1 MTEEQVQALLK
12 RAQQARGRR
21 DAIAG
26 LMQACY
32 RLAMP
37 ERDSW
42 SQAGG
47 SGGAGNVRARI
58 YDSTAVAS
66 VSRFA
71 NRLVQALFPPDQRW
85 AALRPAP
92 ALESRPDPE
101 LDQMLDDATKLL
113 FQHVAASRFD
123 SAINEWAHDLA
134 AGTACLLIQNGRLG
148 GRAGQAL
155 FQFTAVPVG
164 RVAIDEGP
172 DGAVDG
178 VFFEQDLPARNVRR
192 ASPDARTIPDDVL
205 RSERDAP
212 ETVVR
217 LQMMTVFDVAT
228 RHWVM
233 AVVHEGSR
241 TVLVER
247 RMRTNPWIIT
257 RWLKI
262 PGEVWGRGP
271 LMMALPDVQTLNKTL
286 ELLLKNASLE
296 LAGVWT
302 ARDDGIFNPAVVRM
316 IPGAIIPVGSN
327 GGPLGATLK
336 RLESGTN
343 FNVSQ
348 LVIDKMQTGV
358 RQMLFDN
365 PLPPEVQ
372 AGLTATEVSARIRQF
387 QQDTG
392 AFGRLNAEAVAPIV
406 LRLIDILDDAGELPG
421 ALDWFVADRVR
432 AVATSPL
439 ALVQSRADA
448 QSVLEFINAMASL
461 GQMGGMVIQNSLDQ
475 KKLGPWLAR
484 QFGVPAALVPK
495 PEEQDAAEQ
504 ATQTAQQ
511 TNALLTSPV
520 VAQLAG
526 ALARGVLP
534 QGAAQQA
541 PAAEGAA

>member
-1 MTEEQVQALLK
+1 MTDDQIAALLK
-12 RAQQARGRR
+12 RAQQARTRR
-21 DAIAG
+21 DAISG

-42 SQAGG
+42 NQTPGTADR
-47 SGGAGNVRARI
+47 GNVRGRI

-85 AALRPAP
+85 SGLVPAP
-92 ALESRPDPE
+92 TLDAKPDRE
-101 LDQMLDDATKLL
+101 LDALLEDATKLV

-148 GRAGQAL
+148 GRHGQAL
-155 FQFTAVPVG
+155 FQFAAVPVG

-172 DGAVDG
+172 DGSVDG

-192 ASPDARTIPDDVL
+192 AYPDARTIPGDIV
-205 RSERDAP
+205 RAERDAP
-212 ETVVR
+212 ETPVR
-217 LQMMTVFDVAT
+217 LQMMTVFDPAERVWT
-228 RHWVM
+228 M
-233 AVVHEGSR
+233 AVVHEASKAL
-241 TVLVER
+241 LVER
-247 RMRTNPWIIT
+247 IHRTNPWIVT

-316 IPGAIIPVGSN
+316 VPGAIIPVGSN

-392 AFGRLNAEAVAPIV
+392 AFGRLNSEAVVPIM
-406 LRLIDILDDAGELPG
+406 LRLVDILDEAGELPG
-421 ALDWFVADRVR
+421 ALDWFLADKVR

-448 QSVLEFINAMASL
+448 QAVLEFINAMAGL
-461 GQMGGMVIQNSLDQ
+461 GQMGAAVIQTALDQ
-475 KKLGPWLAR
+475 RKLGPWLAR

-495 PEEQDAAEQ
+495 PEDQQAAEQ
-504 ATQTAQQ
+504 QAATAAQ
-511 TNALLTSPV
+511 TNALLSSPV
-520 VAQLAG
+520 IAQLAG
-526 ALARGVLP
+526 ALAK
-534 QGAAQQA
+534 GAVQQQPGAGGAQ
-541 PAAEGAA
+541 PEAAS